1 MEAIQISRALLEDI
15 PTLTKV
21 MEKTFRAEAD
31 ALLGKDTTVS
41 DGNILPPGFDSLS
54 ANEYMW
60 RELDYYKVS
69 RNQELIGGIIV
80 TMTGSYYGRIDR
92 IFIDPDYQGTG
103 IGSFVMQ
110 HIEGLY
116 PDVRLWD
123 LETSARQLS
132 NHHFYEKLGFKRV
145 FETEEEIS
153 YVKRMDKTERDH
165 FVKINQQLAKS
176 SFEQS
181 DLSNAA
187 FYQSNLSQIAFSN
200 SSLYQ
205 AHFTNCNMEK
215 SRFQN
220 INLRSTLF
228 ADLNISGS
236 TFNQT
241 TASNIRVENT
251 DLSGATITNCTVKDV
266 SIEGENLTGLKING
280 ISVEELL
287 KVYQNNK

>member
-1 MEAIQISRALLEDI
+1 METIKISRATLEDI
-15 PTLTKV
+15 PTLTRV

-31 ALLGKDTTVS
+31 MLLGKDTTDS
-41 DGNILPPGFDSLS
+41 DSNILPPGFDSVS

-69 RNQELIGGIIV
+69 QNQELIGGIIV
-80 TMTGSYYGRIDR
+80 TITGRQYGRIDR
-92 IFIDPDYQGTG
+92 IFINPEYQGAG
-103 IGSFVMQ
+103 IGSYAMKHV
-110 HIEGLY
+110 EALY
-116 PDVRLWD
+116 PNVRLWD

-153 YVKRMDKTERDH
+153 YVKRIGDVDGTH
-165 FVKINQQLAKS
+165 LVKVNQQLSNS

-181 DLSNAA
+181 DLNNTS
-187 FYQSNLSQIAFSN
+187 FYQSTLSQVAFSN
-200 SSLYQ
+200 SSLFQ
-205 AHFTNCNMEK
+205 AHFTNCNMEQT
-215 SRFQN
+215 RFQN

-236 TFNQT
+236 TFNQV
-241 TASNIRVENT
+241 TASNLQIENT
-251 DLSGATITNCTVKDV
+251 DLTGTAITNCTVKDV
-266 SIEGENLTGLKING
+266 SIEGESLTGLSING

-287 KVYQNNK
+287 KVYQNTK